1 MKILVFSDIHGDLGA
16 LERLMEVEAD
26 YYFAAGDMVNWG
38 RGLDAAGEVLARRA
52 ERTYVLPGNHETE
65 EAIAGMCERHG
76 LHAFHGQTI
85 KIGGF
90 HVAGLGYSSPT
101 PFHTPG
107 EYSEKEIAARLARFA
122 GLKGEYSEKEI
133 AARLARFA
141 GLNPLVLICHSP
153 PKDTSVDQVR
163 PGLHAG
169 SQAVRDFIEK
179 HQPRYCLCG
188 HIHEAHGAVTRL
200 RAWAPPR
207 SATPANRDTCWIL
220 IN

>member
-122 GLKGEYSEKEI
+122 GL
-133 AARLARFA
+133 
-141 GLNPLVLICHSP
+141 NPLVLICHSP

-200 RAWAPPR
+200 G
-207 SATPANRDTCWIL
+207 ATEVCNTGKQGYLLDFDKLKA
-220 IN
+220 

>member
-52 ERTYVLPGNHETE
+52 ERTYVQPGNHETE

-101 PFHTPG
+101 PFHTP
-107 EYSEKEIAARLARFA
+107 
-122 GLKGEYSEKEI
+122 GEYSEKEI

-200 RAWAPPR
+200 G
-207 SATPANRDTCWIL
+207 ATEVCNTGKQGYLLDFDKLKA
-220 IN
+220 